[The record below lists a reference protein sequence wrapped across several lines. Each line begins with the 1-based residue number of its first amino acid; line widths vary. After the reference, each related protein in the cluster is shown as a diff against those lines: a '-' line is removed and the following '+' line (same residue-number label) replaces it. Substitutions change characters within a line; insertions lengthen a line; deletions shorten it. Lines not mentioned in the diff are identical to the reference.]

1 MKRLKMMCSNP
12 DELNLS
18 QEELD
23 KIWTFFNNGNSSTQ
37 AQANVL
43 IAKIVDEVYKVLR
56 ALIINN
62 IYQYMQ
68 RHDLYFWKLVGK
80 VNTGKEEY
88 LTTPQMK
95 SLLLEVGYGVMGDNV
110 FDDFMKV
117 LEIKN
122 GKFTYSVMMK
132 YFSNAFVTVRKM
144 PDAMTA
150 QHPAQSLVTHS
161 NSLHQQRSEKV
172 SKIAR
177 KVLIGWPRIKF
188 DLSNDEG
195 IISKEE
201 L

>member
-1 MKRLKMMCSNP
+1 MMCSNP

>member
-132 YFSNAFVTVRKM
+132 YFGNAFVTVRKM

>member
-1 MKRLKMMCSNP
+1 
-12 DELNLS
+12 
-18 QEELD
+18 
-23 KIWTFFNNGNSSTQ
+23 
-37 AQANVL
+37 
-43 IAKIVDEVYKVLR
+43 VDEVYQVLR
-56 ALIINN
+56 ALVINN

-68 RHDLYFWKLVGK
+68 RHDLYFWKLVAK

-95 SLLLEVGYGVMGDNV
+95 TLLLEVGYSVMGDNV

-122 GKFTYSVMMK
+122 GKFTYSALMK
-132 YFSNAFVTVRKM
+132 YFGNAFVTVRKM

-150 QHPAQSLVTHS
+150 QQPSLAAQS

-177 KVLIGWPRIKF
+177 KVLIGWPRIKV
-188 DLSNDEG
+188 DLNNDEG
-195 IISKEE
+195 IISREE
-201 L
+201 LQ